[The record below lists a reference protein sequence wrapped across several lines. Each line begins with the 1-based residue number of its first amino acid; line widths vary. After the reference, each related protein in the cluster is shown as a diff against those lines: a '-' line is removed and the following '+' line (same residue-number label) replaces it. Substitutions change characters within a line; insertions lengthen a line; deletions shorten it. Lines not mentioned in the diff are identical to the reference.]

1 MNLHRRSI
9 STCYMLCK
17 NENEN
22 LSVLQVLRNLLLAG
36 AGLLSSVSAAPQFG
50 PLGPAHHAPL
60 HHGGPGYAPA
70 KIPPR
75 PFAYEYGV
83 QVGVILT
90 SRLRII

>member
-1 MNLHRRSI
+1 MRTRISI
-9 STCYMLCK
+9 GAQFTQFTHAVQK

-60 HHGGPGYAPA
+60 HHAGPGYAPA

-90 SRLRII
+90 R

>member
-1 MNLHRRSI
+1 MQ
-9 STCYMLCK
+9 K
-17 NENEN
+17 NENEK

-36 AGLLSSVSAAPQFG
+36 AGLLSSVSAAPQF
-50 PLGPAHHAPL
+50 GPAHHAPL

-83 QVGVILT
+83 QVRMILT
-90 SRLRII
+90 SRLRLDI

>member
-1 MNLHRRSI
+1 MKMKKM
-9 STCYMLCK
+9 Y
-17 NENEN
+17 
-22 LSVLQVLRNLLLAG
+22 LSLLQVLRNLLLAG

-83 QVGVILT
+83 QVGMILT
-90 SRLRII
+90 SRLRLDIK